1 VFVVGYATGHW
12 PSTKNCTLLG
22 TGIAN
27 ADTNE
32 DCLHQDAISAKWA
45 EAQQQQLQL
54 AGARVTTGLLYTET
68 NGEDPTT
75 ITSGQSG
82 TEFDLASQYLR
93 AKAGSIIR
101 DQPPGRQAAGHVEP
115 KAAALMHHDRHAYG
129 VLVINNDE
137 GPCTWAS
144 GPGCV
149 ALIELIL
156 PKGSTMVVWWPG
168 GHHEAFSGRAEP

>member
-1 VFVVGYATGHW
+1 
-12 PSTKNCTLLG
+12 
-22 TGIAN
+22 
-27 ADTNE
+27 
-32 DCLHQDAISAKWA
+32 
-45 EAQQQQLQL
+45 
-54 AGARVTTGLLYTET
+54 
-68 NGEDPTT
+68 
-75 ITSGQSG
+75 
-82 TEFDLASQYLR
+82 
-93 AKAGSIIR
+93 
-101 DQPPGRQAAGHVEP
+101 
-115 KAAALMHHDRHAYG
+115 MHHDRHAYG